1 MSSTP
6 NVKIE
11 INDYDGK
18 GESTKDITE
27 DGGNPEQMNT
37 SIRVDKSS
45 KAVMPETSM
54 KDDQTKPGTVCPR
67 HIILHCLVY
76 LLFLKAQEEHPDRF
90 GTSLSPFRTRG
101 IDLQDQVS
109 KTDKKP

>member
-6 NVKIE
+6 KLKIE
-11 INDYDGK
+11 INDYDAK

-27 DGGNPEQMNT
+27 DGGNPEQINT

-54 KDDQTKPGTVCPR
+54 KGDQTKPGTVCPQ
-67 HIILHCLVY
+67 HIILRCLVC
-76 LLFLKAQEEHPDRF
+76 LLFLKAQEKHPDRF
-90 GTSLSPFRTRG
+90 GTSLLPFTARG
-101 IDLQDQVS
+101 IDLKDQVS